1 MRVAEAEDLDFD
13 ARCAI
18 INFPQRNISTVRSAP
33 AASKGI
39 SLNQREDEE
48 GLRDAQCEAIR
59 AETTTVFC
67 SKLHSLLNCSLP
79 QDPRTRMPSQL
90 AAQDADSV
98 CQLRF
103 IFISP
108 HQSESRHCVTV

>member
-18 INFPQRNISTVRSAP
+18 INFPQRNFDCPSAP

-39 SLNQREDEE
+39 SLNQRENEE

-90 AAQDADSV
+90 AA
-98 CQLRF
+98 
-103 IFISP
+103 
-108 HQSESRHCVTV
+108 